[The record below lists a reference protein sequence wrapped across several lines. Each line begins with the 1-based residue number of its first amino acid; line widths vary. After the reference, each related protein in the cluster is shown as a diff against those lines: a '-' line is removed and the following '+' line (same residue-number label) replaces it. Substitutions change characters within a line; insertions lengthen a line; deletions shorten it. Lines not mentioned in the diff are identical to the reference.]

1 MVWVP
6 TRRRRPK
13 VRARFAALSTAFS
26 ESLMKDHGLA
36 RSESLEEQPS
46 LTTAVDPWT
55 IHHIPPRH
63 PKPYILKRVRESH
76 HRAYHLIFG
85 SSGSLQECMAIL
97 RAHWW
102 PDSPPDRS

>member
-6 TRRRRPK
+6 PKRRRHQ

-26 ESLMKDHGLA
+26 ERLLNDYGLTKA
-36 RSESLEEQPS
+36 EALDEQLPV
-46 LTTAVDPWT
+46 TTAIDPWT

-63 PKPYILKRVRESH
+63 PKTYVLKRVRESH

-85 SSGSLQECMAIL
+85 SSGSLEECIAIL

-102 PDSPPDRS
+102 PDNA

>member
-6 TRRRRPK
+6 PKRRRPQ
-13 VRARFAALSTAFS
+13 VRARFAELVSAFNTKFQNDPGPVPA
-26 ESLMKDHGLA
+26 EYPEPLPMREA
-36 RSESLEEQPS
+36 
-46 LTTAVDPWT
+46 DPWT

-63 PKPYILKRVRESH
+63 PKPYLLKRVRESH

-85 SSGSLQECMAIL
+85 SAGSLEECITIL

-102 PDSPPDRS
+102 PNVQ